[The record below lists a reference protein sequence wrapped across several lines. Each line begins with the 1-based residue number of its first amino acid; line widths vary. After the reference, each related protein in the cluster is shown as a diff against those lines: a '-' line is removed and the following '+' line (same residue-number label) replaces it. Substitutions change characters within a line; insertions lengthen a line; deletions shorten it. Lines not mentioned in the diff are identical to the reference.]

1 MPDPISSG
9 PSGWWGI
16 ALGILSFLL
25 AGYREWANRQRWKVE
40 DERRNLIEAK
50 AKKPKLTLTY
60 IKAEK
65 TGQFEYTLPGFEIK
79 NIGEVPITNFKID
92 FVFEP
97 NCPEQSRK
105 QIKERINIP
114 TRLDSGTNFQEKIF
128 LGPGGTINLTLVINA
143 DSMDEIKWTHKFV
156 RG

>member
-1 MPDPISSG
+1 MPDSSSN

-25 AGYREWANRQRWKVE
+25 TAYRELANRQRWKAE
-40 DERRNLIEAK
+40 DERRNSSEAK
-50 AKKPKLTLTY
+50 AKKPKITLNY

-65 TGQFEYTLPGFEIK
+65 SGHFEYTLPGFEIK
-79 NIGEVPITNFKID
+79 NVGEVLANNLKVD
-92 FVFEP
+92 FVFDA
-97 NCPEQSRK
+97 NCGEQTQK

-114 TRLDSGTNFQEKIF
+114 NRLDPGTSFQEKIF
-128 LGPGGTINLTLVINA
+128 LGPGGTISLTLVINA
-143 DSMDEIKWTHKFV
+143 DSMEEIKWTHKFV